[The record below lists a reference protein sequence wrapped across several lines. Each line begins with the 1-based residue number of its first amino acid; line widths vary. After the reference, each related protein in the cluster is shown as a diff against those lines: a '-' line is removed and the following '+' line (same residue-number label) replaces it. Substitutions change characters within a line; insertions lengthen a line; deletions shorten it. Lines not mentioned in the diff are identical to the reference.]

1 MELHEKSKSEEI
13 KREMRVQAQENQGL
27 QQEEP
32 LPTSADKLFEI
43 LKNLGISYELHHHA
57 PIFTVEEGEHL
68 KVSIPGIHCRNL
80 FVRDKKEEMFLVVA
94 ANETRID
101 MKKLSNVLGCGRLS
115 FGSPDRLW
123 RHLGIRPGSVC
134 PFCIINDTDKKVRIM
149 LDKQMMQAQRMNV
162 HPLDN
167 AMTVGLSPADL
178 IRFIEH
184 VGHKPE
190 IVDLAPAAPDA

>member
-1 MELHEKSKSEEI
+1 MKTAEI
-13 KREMRVQAQENQGL
+13 QTSP
-27 QQEEP
+27 EP
-32 LPTSADKLFEI
+32 EGLPTTPAELFKILEI
-43 LKNLGISYELHHHA
+43 LRINYEIHHHE

-68 KVSIPGIHCRNL
+68 KASIPGIHCRNL

-101 MKKLSNVLGCGRLS
+101 MKKLADVLGCGRLS

-134 PFCIINDTDKKVRIM
+134 PFCIVNDKDKQVRIM
-149 LDKQMMQAQRMNV
+149 LDRQMMQAARINV

-190 IVDLAPAAPDA
+190 IVDLSAAAPDA

>member
-1 MELHEKSKSEEI
+1 MKTAEI
-13 KREMRVQAQENQGL
+13 QTSP
-27 QQEEP
+27 EP
-32 LPTSADKLFEI
+32 EGLPTTPAELLKI
-43 LKNLGISYELHHHA
+43 LENLRISYEIHHHE

-68 KVSIPGIHCRNL
+68 KASIPGIHCRNL

-101 MKKLSNVLGCGRLS
+101 MKKLADVLGCGRLS

-134 PFCIINDTDKKVRIM
+134 PFCIINDKEKRVRIM
-149 LDKQMMQAQRMNV
+149 LDKYMMHGERMNV

-167 AMTVGLSPADL
+167 AMTVGLAPADL

-184 VGHKPE
+184 AGHKPE
-190 IVDLAPAAPDA
+190 IVDLTAAAPDE